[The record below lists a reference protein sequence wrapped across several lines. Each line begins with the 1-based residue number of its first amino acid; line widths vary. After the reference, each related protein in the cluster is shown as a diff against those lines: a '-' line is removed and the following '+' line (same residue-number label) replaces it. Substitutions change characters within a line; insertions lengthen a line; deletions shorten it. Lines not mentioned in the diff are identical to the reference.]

1 MMNSE
6 KTTDVFH
13 HETKK
18 GRNEMKKLIALL
30 LSLMMCLGLFTGCGG
45 DDTTVTDGTANND
58 ASTEDT
64 ATDAG
69 GESTGEAQE
78 VELWYYWETEGHQI
92 ALQGAIDDYNASQ
105 SDYSVVAK
113 YVPFADFKKQLSIGA
128 VASELPDMVII
139 DSPDH
144 ASYASMG
151 IFADLTDKVDVSA
164 YYEGPVASC
173 TYDGKLYGVPFG
185 VNCLA
190 LFYNEDML
198 NDAGLDVP
206 TTWSELQSAAAAL
219 SDGTRYGFAFS
230 SLQNE
235 EGTFNFMPY
244 VWSAGADYT
253 NFNSDEGVEALT
265 FAQELISS
273 GAMSKECI
281 NWTQGDV
288 MNQFISGN
296 VAMMVNGCWQIP
308 TMRSEV
314 PDMNWGV
321 SLIPMADN
329 GAYASTIGG
338 ENFAVV
344 EGGNVDGAISFL
356 NYMMDETVMTD
367 LLASFGYIAG
377 IDAIAQNQFN
387 GDEDYLKFVEQMSYA
402 KARGPHEN
410 WPSISDAISL
420 AFNQVMTDAATPAD
434 AAAAA
439 QATIDSVLN

>member
-1 MMNSE
+1 
-6 KTTDVFH
+6 
-13 HETKK
+13 
-18 GRNEMKKLIALL
+18 MKKLIALL

>member
-1 MMNSE
+1 
-6 KTTDVFH
+6 
-13 HETKK
+13 
-18 GRNEMKKLIALL
+18 MKKIIAMLL
-30 LSLMMCLGLFTGCGG
+30 ALAMSATMLAACSSNE
-45 DDTTVTDGTANND
+45 TTVTDPAQDSTTA
-58 ASTEDT
+58 DT
-64 ATDAG
+64 TDTSDPAPA
-69 GESTGEAQE
+69 ETQD
-78 VELWYYWETEGHQI
+78 VELWYYWETEGHQV
-92 ALQGAIDDYNASQ
+92 ALQAAIDDYNASQ
-105 SDYSVVAK
+105 DAYAVTAK

-128 VASELPDMVII
+128 VAEELPDMVIL

-198 NDAGLDVP
+198 ADAGLEVP
-206 TTWSELQSAAAAL
+206 TTWSELQAAATAL

-230 SLQNE
+230 ALQNE

-253 NFNSDEGVEALT
+253 NFNSDAGIKALT
-265 FAQELISS
+265 FAQDMVSS

-308 TMRSEV
+308 TMRAEA
-314 PDMNWGV
+314 PDLNWGV
-321 SLIPMADN
+321 SLIPMCDD
-329 GAYASTIGG
+329 GQYASAIGG
-338 ENFAVV
+338 ENYAVI
-344 EGGNVDGAISFL
+344 EGGNVDGAVDFL
-356 NYMMDETVMTD
+356 NYMMDETVMTE
-367 LLASFGYIAG
+367 LLASFGYIAS
-377 IDAIAQNQFN
+377 IDAIAQNQF
-387 GDEDYLKFVEQMSYA
+387 GDDADYLAFVEQMTYA

-420 AFNQVMTDAATPAD
+420 AFNKVMTDTAAPAD
-434 AAAAA
+434 AAAEA

>member
-1 MMNSE
+1 
-6 KTTDVFH
+6 
-13 HETKK
+13 
-18 GRNEMKKLIALL
+18 MKKFIALL
-30 LSLMMCLGLFTGCGG
+30 LSLLMCLGMFAGCGSK
-45 DDTTVTDGTANND
+45 DTTVTDGTANTD
-58 ASTEDT
+58 AAAEDT
-64 ATDAG
+64 ANTDSQEG
-69 GESTGEAQE
+69 GETSGETQE
-78 VELWYYWETEGHQI
+78 VELWYYWETEGHQV
-92 ALQGAIDDYNASQ
+92 ALQAAIDDYNASQ
-105 SDYSVVAK
+105 TDYSVVAK

-190 LFYNEDML
+190 LFYNEDLL
-198 NDAGLDVP
+198 NEAGLEVP
-206 TTWSELQSAAAAL
+206 TTWSELQSAAEQL

-253 NFNSDEGVEALT
+253 NFNSDEGVAALT
-265 FAQELISS
+265 FAQELVSS

-321 SLIPMADN
+321 SLIPMADD
-329 GAYASTIGG
+329 GQYASAIGG

-356 NYMMDETVMTD
+356 TYMMDETVMTE

-377 IDAIAQNQFN
+377 IDAIAQNQFT
-387 GDEDYLKFVEQMSYA
+387 GDEDYLKFVEQMTYA

-434 AAAAA
+434 AAATA